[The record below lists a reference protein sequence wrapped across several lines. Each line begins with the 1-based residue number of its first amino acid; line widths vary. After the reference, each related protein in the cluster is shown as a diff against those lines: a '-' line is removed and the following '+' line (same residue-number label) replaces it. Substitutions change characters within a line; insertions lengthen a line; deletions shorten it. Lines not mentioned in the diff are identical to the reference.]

1 MASRSRR
8 KVKPAGRRPR
18 RLDVGLITDLALL
31 TASVGVHLALA
42 PFTKVEESFNVQAM
56 HDLWNHGLDLDAYD
70 HHEFPG
76 VVPRTFLG
84 KQAWGA
90 RAPLQGW
97 QACPAGVGLS
107 PQSSLTIPAPRGF
120 AWA

>member
-1 MASRSRR
+1 MASRG
-8 KVKPAGRRPR
+8 KKKAKPAGKRSRRP
-18 RLDVGLITDLALL
+18 DAGLVRDLALL

-42 PFTKVEESFNVQAM
+42 PYTKVEESFNVQAM

-84 KQAWGA
+84 KQQAAGWQQGL
-90 RAPLQGW
+90 LQGW
-97 QACPAGVGLS
+97 RACPTDVGS
-107 PQSSLTIPAPRGF
+107 APHPA
-120 AWA
+120 